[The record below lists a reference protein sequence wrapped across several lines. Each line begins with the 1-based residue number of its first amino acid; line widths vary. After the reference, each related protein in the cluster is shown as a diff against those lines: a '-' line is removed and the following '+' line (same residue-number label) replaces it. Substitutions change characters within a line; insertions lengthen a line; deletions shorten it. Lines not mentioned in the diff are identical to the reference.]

1 MHYFFEGVFLLL
13 LHYFFLVNYHA
24 LKVTILIG
32 MYWDK
37 KYSWFPLIL
46 IQIVHARRMYIINE
60 DSRKSNLMTSW
71 VKKQKNIQRKQGCE
85 QKGCAKCTAGKIVWR
100 NRKKHFFHK
109 VYLKKPVLSC
119 VPVKKYFWSIR
130 DEVDSSEILRTA
142 ICCAGCCAR
151 FPAIFLALSL
161 YILCG

>member
-1 MHYFFEGVFLLL
+1 MNQNAESNAYLLLHYFFEWVFLLL

-100 NRKKHFFHK
+100 NRKKQFFQQSMY
-109 VYLKKPVLSC
+109 YLPTQKNCVISWNFFLS
-119 VPVKKYFWSIR
+119 
-130 DEVDSSEILRTA
+130 ILKMMWIHQKFFT
-142 ICCAGCCAR
+142 
-151 FPAIFLALSL
+151 P
-161 YILCG
+161 

>member
-1 MHYFFEGVFLLL
+1 MHYFFEWVFLLL

-100 NRKKHFFHK
+100 NRKKQFFPTKYVLLTYPKKLCYIMKFFLIHFK
-109 VYLKKPVLSC
+109 
-119 VPVKKYFWSIR
+119 
-130 DEVDSSEILRTA
+130 DDVDSSEILHTV
-142 ICCAGCCAR
+142 ICYAPDVVQG
-151 FPAIFLALSL
+151 FLQ
-161 YILCG
+161 YF

>member
-1 MHYFFEGVFLLL
+1 MNLVSLSFRPCYYRRLLKSNSENLFKSVKSEMSQNQFFHQLDTFLF
-13 LHYFFLVNYHA
+13 Y
-24 LKVTILIG
+24 
-32 MYWDK
+32 YWDK

-100 NRKKHFFHK
+100 NRKKQFF
-109 VYLKKPVLSC
+109 PT
-119 VPVKKYFWSIR
+119 KY
-130 DEVDSSEILRTA
+130 VLRTYL
-142 ICCAGCCAR
+142 
-151 FPAIFLALSL
+151 PKKTVLYHEIFS
-161 YILCG
+161 YPF